1 MICKSQHSVI
11 DATDFTSSTG
21 TQIFEPEFFKTP
33 TLLDE
38 FVLIKIGSQ
47 ISLTPKKDPIKP
59 FKDPTYKSHFIQI
72 SKLFLQW
79 YNLVCVFTL

>member
-1 MICKSQHSVI
+1 MIDTI
-11 DATDFTSSTG
+11 TSTG
-21 TQIFEPEFFKTP
+21 TQIFGPEFFKRP

-59 FKDPTYKSHFIQI
+59 FWRPYLQI
-72 SKLFLQW
+72 SFCTEFKALSDGTTL
-79 YNLVCVFTL
+79 CTFTLLNVEKT